1 MKAERKD
8 PQARKLT
15 GLFHIHSACGGNRW
29 SEKKVY
35 ERDHFFAEGST
46 PNWQSLLP
54 ESDVHI
60 SSMLIGSS

>member
-29 SEKKVY
+29 SEKIVN
-35 ERDHFFAEGST
+35 ELGHFFVAGST

>member
-54 ESDVHI
+54 E
-60 SSMLIGSS
+60 